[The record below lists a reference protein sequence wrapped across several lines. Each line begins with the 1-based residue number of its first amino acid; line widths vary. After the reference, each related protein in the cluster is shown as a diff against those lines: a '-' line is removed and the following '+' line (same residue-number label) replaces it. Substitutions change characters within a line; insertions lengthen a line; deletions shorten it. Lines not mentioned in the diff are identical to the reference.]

1 MAMVFSSMSSVSDI
15 LGFYNE
21 CMSQSYSVKRVL
33 TCHRRNQ
40 LHGGLKPALYDPAIC
55 PRALA
60 LQALQIQDPQQKTA
74 ATLALARIARRSAA
88 WRLSTAMA
96 EPQGLPGMPANLSL
110 VHAKDLRPQ
119 PLHTPQG
126 KGALLH
132 ALAHIELNAVNL
144 ALDAV
149 WRFADMPLAYY
160 LQWLDVARDEAY
172 HYRMLARRMAHWGT
186 HYTAHA
192 AHNTLWD
199 MAHKTRGDV
208 LARMALVPRLHEAR
222 GLDAAPAVRE
232 KLIGCG
238 DAPSGAVVA
247 VIQRDEVGHV
257 AVGNHWFRAL
267 CQQRGLDPIAHYTAL
282 CQQYDAPKLR
292 PPFNEAARLAAG
304 FTQDEIDWLYE
315 G

>member
-1 MAMVFSSMSSVSDI
+1 MRFMNRAT
-15 LGFYNE
+15 
-21 CMSQSYSVKRVL
+21 QSNAKQADTCPRVL
-33 TCHRRNQ
+33 A
-40 LHGGLKPALYDPAIC
+40 LHV
-55 PRALA
+55 
-60 LQALQIQDPQQKTA
+60 LQIQDPRQKTA
-74 ATLALARIARRSAA
+74 STLALARVATRSNA
-88 WRLSTAMA
+88 WNLSTTID
-96 EPQGLPGMPANLSL
+96 EPQGLPGMPAALRL

-149 WRFADMPLAYY
+149 WRFAGMPQAYY
-160 LQWLDVARDEAY
+160 LQWLQVAREEAY

-186 HYTAHA
+186 AYTQHA

-257 AVGNHWFRAL
+257 AIGNHWFRTL
-267 CQQRGLDPIAHYTAL
+267 CIEQGLDPITHYAAL
-282 CQQYDAPKLR
+282 CQQYNAPKLR

-304 FTQDEIDWLYE
+304 FTRAEIDWLYE
-315 G
+315 A

>member
-1 MAMVFSSMSSVSDI
+1 MRILAM
-15 LGFYNE
+15 
-21 CMSQSYSVKRVL
+21 
-33 TCHRRNQ
+33 
-40 LHGGLKPALYDPAIC
+40 
-55 PRALA
+55 
-60 LQALQIQDPQQKTA
+60 QDPTLKTD
-74 ATLALARIARRSAA
+74 ATLSLARRAGRSSAWDLAA
-88 WRLSTAMA
+88 QLA
-96 EPQGLPGMPANLSL
+96 EPGCLPGMPPALKL

-119 PLHTPQG
+119 PLHTAHG

-149 WRFADMPLAYY
+149 WRFAGMPLAYY
-160 LQWLDVARDEAY
+160 LQWLAVARDEAY

-186 HYTAHA
+186 VYTAHP

-257 AVGNHWFRAL
+257 AVGNHWFREL
-267 CQQRGLDPIAHYTAL
+267 CSQRGVDPVVHYAAL
-282 CQQYDAPKLR
+282 CQQYHAPKLR

-304 FTQDEIDWLYE
+304 FTQAEIDWLYE

>member
-1 MAMVFSSMSSVSDI
+1 MQLKQHPCDGSPLQASLQRVGGRTQHFRLSV
-15 LGFYNE
+15 
-21 CMSQSYSVKRVL
+21 
-33 TCHRRNQ
+33 
-40 LHGGLKPALYDPAIC
+40 C
-55 PRALA
+55 PRVLA
-60 LQALQIQDPQQKTA
+60 LQALQNQDPQQKTA
-74 ATLALARIARRSAA
+74 ATLALARTAVRSSAWNLSAA
-88 WRLSTAMA
+88 ID
-96 EPQGLPGMPANLSL
+96 EPADLPGMPAALRL

-119 PLHTPQG
+119 PLHTPNG

-160 LQWLDVARDEAY
+160 LQWLNVAREEAY

-186 HYTAHA
+186 AYTQHA
-192 AHNTLWD
+192 AHNTLWV

-257 AVGNHWFRAL
+257 GVGNHWFRAL
-267 CQQRGLDPIAHYTAL
+267 CEQRGLDPMSHYATL
-282 CQQYDAPKLR
+282 CEQYDAPKLR

-304 FTQDEIDWLYE
+304 FTQDEIDWLYQD
-315 G
+315 

>member
-1 MAMVFSSMSSVSDI
+1 MPMPRHQLSNRTLCPRLEALRI
-15 LGFYNE
+15 LG
-21 CMSQSYSVKRVL
+21 V
-33 TCHRRNQ
+33 
-40 LHGGLKPALYDPAIC
+40 ADPA
-55 PRALA
+55 A
-60 LQALQIQDPQQKTA
+60 KTA
-74 ATLALARIARRSAA
+74 ATLSLARQALRSTAWDLITALAQP
-88 WRLSTAMA
+88 TA
-96 EPQGLPGMPANLSL
+96 LPGMPAELRL
-110 VHAKDLRPQ
+110 VHAKELRPQ
-119 PLHTPQG
+119 PLHTAQG

-149 WRFADMPLAYY
+149 WRYAGMPMQFY
-160 LQWLDVARDEAY
+160 LDWLSVAREESY

-186 HYTAHA
+186 FYTAHA

-208 LARMALVPRLHEAR
+208 MARMALVPRLHEAR

-247 VIQRDEVGHV
+247 VIQRDEIGHV
-257 AVGNHWFRAL
+257 AVGNQWFRYL
-267 CQQRGLDPIAHYTAL
+267 CEQRGLDPMSHYALL

-292 PPFNEAARLAAG
+292 PPFNETARLAAG
-304 FTQDEIDWLYE
+304 FTQAEIDWLYAVD
-315 G
+315 

>member
-1 MAMVFSSMSSVSDI
+1 MRLMSLRRPVGRVSTRH
-15 LGFYNE
+15 FAHSTY
-21 CMSQSYSVKRVL
+21 
-33 TCHRRNQ
+33 
-40 LHGGLKPALYDPAIC
+40 GGLEPAPRKPAIC
-55 PRALA
+55 PRVLA
-60 LQALQIQDPQQKTA
+60 LQALQIQDPQLKTA
-74 ATLALARIARRSAA
+74 ATLALARTAVRSHA
-88 WRLSTAMA
+88 WNLSATID
-96 EPQGLPGMPANLSL
+96 EPVDLPGMPTALRL

-119 PLHTPQG
+119 PLHTPHG

-160 LQWLDVARDEAY
+160 LQWLTVAREEAY

-186 HYTAHA
+186 AYTQHA

-267 CQQRGLDPIAHYTAL
+267 CEQRGLDPMSHYAAL
-282 CQQYDAPKLR
+282 CEQYDAPKLR

-304 FTQDEIDWLYE
+304 FTQDEINWLYE

>member
-1 MAMVFSSMSSVSDI
+1 MRFMNLVVRSI
-15 LGFYNE
+15 RIN
-21 CMSQSYSVKRVL
+21 
-33 TCHRRNQ
+33 
-40 LHGGLKPALYDPAIC
+40 PAIC
-55 PRALA
+55 PRVLA
-60 LQALQIQDPQQKTA
+60 LQALQIDDPQQKTT
-74 ATLALARIARRSAA
+74 ATLALARTAIRSTA
-88 WRLSTAMA
+88 WDLSTAID
-96 EPQGLPGMPANLSL
+96 EPQGLPGMPPALRL
-110 VHAKDLRPQ
+110 VHAKDLRTQ
-119 PLHTPQG
+119 PLHTAHG

-149 WRFADMPLAYY
+149 WRFASMPQAYY
-160 LQWLDVARDEAY
+160 LQWLKVAREEAY

-186 HYTAHA
+186 AYTQHA

-257 AVGNHWFRAL
+257 AVGNQWFRTL
-267 CQQRGLDPIAHYTAL
+267 CTERGLDPITHYAAL

>member
-1 MAMVFSSMSSVSDI
+1 MRFMNPVMRSI
-15 LGFYNE
+15 RIN
-21 CMSQSYSVKRVL
+21 
-33 TCHRRNQ
+33 
-40 LHGGLKPALYDPAIC
+40 PAIC
-55 PRALA
+55 PRVLA
-60 LQALQIQDPQQKTA
+60 LQALQIEDPKQKTT
-74 ATLALARIARRSAA
+74 ATLALARVAIRSRA
-88 WRLSTAMA
+88 WDLGAVID
-96 EPQGLPGMPANLSL
+96 EPQGLPGMPPALRL

-119 PLHTPQG
+119 PLHTPHG

-149 WRFADMPLAYY
+149 WRFAGMPQAYY
-160 LQWLDVARDEAY
+160 LQWLNVAREEAY

-186 HYTAHA
+186 AYTQHA

-238 DAPSGAVVA
+238 DAPSGEVVA

-257 AVGNHWFRAL
+257 AVGNHWFRTL
-267 CQQRGLDPIAHYTAL
+267 CSERRLDPITHYAAL

-304 FTQDEIDWLYE
+304 FTQDEIAWLYE

>member
-1 MAMVFSSMSSVSDI
+1 MSNTCVSRI
-15 LGFYNE
+15 LGFYNNA
-21 CMSQSYSVKRVL
+21 MSHGFVTSTYPSI
-33 TCHRRNQ
+33 Q
-40 LHGGLKPALYDPAIC
+40 LRPTDRKDDRHIC
-55 PRALA
+55 PRRQALA
-60 LQALQIQDPQQKTA
+60 VLLMQDPMQKTA
-74 ATLALARIARRSAA
+74 ATLSLARCAMRSDA
-88 WRLSTAMA
+88 WDLNEQLT
-96 EPQGLPGMPANLSL
+96 EPADLPGMPAALRL

-119 PLHTPQG
+119 PLHTAHG

-149 WRFADMPLAYY
+149 WRFAGMPRPYY
-160 LQWLDVARDEAY
+160 LDWLKVAREEAY

-199 MAHKTRGDV
+199 MADKTRGDV

-247 VIQRDEVGHV
+247 VIQRDEIGHV
-257 AVGNHWFRAL
+257 AVGNHWYRSL
-267 CQQRGLDPIAHYTAL
+267 CTQRGLDPLAYYQVL
-282 CQQYDAPKLR
+282 CQQYAAPKLR
-292 PPFNEAARLAAG
+292 PPFNETARLAAG
-304 FTQDEIDWLYE
+304 FTQDEIDWLYSPD
-315 G
+315 

>member
-1 MAMVFSSMSSVSDI
+1 VSSI
-15 LGFYNE
+15 LGFYNVL
-21 CMSQSYSVKRVL
+21 MSAAYLNEHQPSMPSLRAREGRTASTKRFM
-33 TCHRRNQ
+33 
-40 LHGGLKPALYDPAIC
+40 C
-55 PRALA
+55 PRLCALHV
-60 LQALQIQDPQQKTA
+60 LQIQDPQQKTA
-74 ATLALARIARRSAA
+74 ATLALARIANRSSA
-88 WRLSTAMA
+88 WDLQAIVD
-96 EPQGLPGMPANLSL
+96 EPQGLPGMPPALRL

-119 PLHTPQG
+119 PLHTAHG

-149 WRFADMPLAYY
+149 WRFAGMPLAYY
-160 LQWLDVARDEAY
+160 QQWLTVAREEAY

-186 HYTAHA
+186 AYTHHA

-222 GLDAAPAVRE
+222 GLDAAPAVRK

-247 VIQRDEVGHV
+247 VIQQDEVGHV
-257 AVGNHWFRAL
+257 AVGNHWFRHL
-267 CQQRGLDPIAHYTAL
+267 CSERGLDSIAHYALL

-304 FTQDEIDWLYE
+304 FTQDEIDWLYQS

>member
-1 MAMVFSSMSSVSDI
+1 MRCSLIVLLVDI
-15 LGFYNE
+15 LGFYND
-21 CMSQSYSVKRVL
+21 CMSQSYTVERVL
-33 TCHRRNQ
+33 TRHQSNQ
-40 LHGGLKPALYDPAIC
+40 LHGGLKSALRDPLAC
-55 PRALA
+55 PRELA
-60 LQALQIQDPQQKTA
+60 LRILQIQDPAVKTN
-74 ATLALARIARRSAA
+74 ATLSLVRIASRSTTWNLSAA
-88 WRLSTAMA
+88 IA
-96 EPQGLPGMPANLSL
+96 EPSGLPGMPVDLKL

-119 PLHTPQG
+119 PLHTAHG

-149 WRFADMPLAYY
+149 WRFADMPLQYY
-160 LQWLDVARDEAY
+160 LEWLAVARDEAY
-172 HYRMLARRMAHWGT
+172 HFRMLARRMAHWGT
-186 HYTAHA
+186 AYTAHA

-247 VIQRDEVGHV
+247 VIQRDEIGHV
-257 AVGNHWFRAL
+257 RVGNDWFRWL
-267 CQQRGLDPIAHYTAL
+267 CAQRDLDPISHYASL
-282 CQQYDAPKLR
+282 CDLYAAPKLR
-292 PPFNEAARLAAG
+292 PPFNEVARLAAG
-304 FTQDEIDWLYE
+304 FTQAEIDWLYE